1 MDFVILEDNHK
12 FGLSLLHFGT
22 NSVKAILKV
31 AAQVDFRQH
40 RCSGET
46 NQYLRD
52 QRKKKNA
59 KILKDKF
66 SIFVKD
72 YFTVDGNITLKR
84 KIMYY
89 CSNLLFSNRN

>member
-40 RCSGET
+40 RCSGKT

-52 QRKKKNA
+52 QRMKKNA

-72 YFTVDGNITLKR
+72 WFTVDGNIITLKR
-84 KIMYY
+84 RII
-89 CSNLLFSNRN
+89 S